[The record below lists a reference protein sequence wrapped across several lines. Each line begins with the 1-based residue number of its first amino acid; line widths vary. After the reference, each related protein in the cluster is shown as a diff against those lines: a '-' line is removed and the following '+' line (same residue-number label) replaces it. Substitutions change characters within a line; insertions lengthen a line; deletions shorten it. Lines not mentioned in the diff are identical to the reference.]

1 LPHLVG
7 QFDRLVAD
15 VRGLDATVF
24 GALVPP
30 HPRESGDEQKC
41 RDRDDD
47 DDDRN
52 DSAGSGVGSLDWL
65 SMVNGSMGWN

>member
-1 LPHLVG
+1 VR

-15 VRGLDATVF
+15 VPGLDATVL

-30 HPRESGDEQKC
+30 HPREGGDEQKC

-47 DDDRN
+47 DDRN
-52 DSAGSGVGSLDWL
+52 DSAGSRVGCLAWL
-65 SMVNGSMGWN
+65 SMVNGSLGWN